1 MELGMELGIIL
12 SLAGVAFLAGFFDA
26 IAGGGGL
33 ITLPALFL
41 AGVPPISA
49 IATNKLQAASASVSA
64 TVAFARKGMIEW
76 RTARYMV
83 LMATIGGASGA
94 LLVSFI
100 DKQALTTI
108 VPVLLVLV
116 AGYFAFAP
124 KLTNEDGKQKISIL
138 LFSFIVAPA
147 LGFYD
152 GVFGPG
158 TGSFFMMGFVFLAGL
173 GMIRAMSFAKLANAS
188 CNVGALM
195 VFITK
200 GIILWPLALAMA
212 VASFLGAQ
220 LGARCAVR
228 VGPRLIKPMLVIMCC
243 AMATKLF
250 MMQDNPLRLAVV
262 NFIS

>member
-1 MELGMELGIIL
+1 MTMSLIL

-41 AGVPPISA
+41 AGVPPLSA

-76 RTARYMV
+76 RTGRFLVLTAMV
-83 LMATIGGASGA
+83 GGASGA
-94 LLVSFI
+94 LLVSFV
-100 DKQALTTI
+100 DKTMLTMI
-108 VPVLLVLV
+108 VPVLLLLV
-116 AGYFAFAP
+116 ATYFVLAP

-158 TGSFFMMGFVFLAGL
+158 TGSFFMVAFVFLAGL
-173 GMIRAMSFAKLANAS
+173 GMIRAMSFTKLANAS
-188 CNVGALM
+188 CNIGALM
-195 VFITK
+195 IFISK
-200 GIILWPLALAMA
+200 GMILWPLALAMA
-212 VASFLGAQ
+212 VASSLGAQ

-228 VGPRLIKPMLVIMCC
+228 VGARLIKPMLVIMCC
-243 AMATKLF
+243 AMAAKLL
-250 MMQDNPLRLAVV
+250 MVEDNPLRLAVL
-262 NFIS
+262 NFIG